1 MSHGPAA
8 RRFLRRHHD
17 GALSTIS
24 VKLQGYPFGSVSP
37 FVLDHTAAPVIL
49 ISKLAEHTLNI
60 DADGRVSLLVQDKE
74 ANAQAAGRLTVI
86 GDAKPLTGM
95 NALLQARYLNYLPD
109 AARLLALGDFS
120 FYRIEPLILRFIG
133 GFGAIHWIPAASFL
147 LADDAMAQCEPE
159 VLAHLNADHAA
170 SLRDYCQYYH
180 RCEPRELT
188 MIGIDADGFDVR
200 ADDALLRFDFAT
212 TVYSAQE
219 ARTALI
225 AMSREARAQ

>member
-37 FVLDHTAAPVIL
+37 FVTRPYRRAGHI
-49 ISKLAEHTLNI
+49 ISKLAEHTRNI

-95 NALLQARYLNYLPD
+95 NALLQARYLNYFPTPRGSSHW
-109 AARLLALGDFS
+109 ATSRS
-120 FYRIEPLILRFIG
+120 IELSRSYYVSS
-133 GFGAIHWIPAASFL
+133 A
-147 LADDAMAQCEPE
+147 
-159 VLAHLNADHAA
+159 VLAPYTGFRGSFCSPMTLWRNA
-170 SLRDYCQYYH
+170 SPKCW
-180 RCEPRELT
+180 P
-188 MIGIDADGFDVR
+188 I
-200 ADDALLRFDFAT
+200 
-212 TVYSAQE
+212 
-219 ARTALI
+219 
-225 AMSREARAQ
+225 